1 MREVPLA
8 FPPLSEPELCDF
20 DVTRPPVALPVFL
33 SRDDLVLE
41 DAVALLVA
49 ELSEVAFSVES
60 FEAFSLLVS
69 FEFESVLEDLES
81 SAVVRAV
88 SLSVVWFV
96 GTTGSSFVGEMSML
110 TSTSVSVTEAG
121 AGIGA

>member
-20 DVTRPPVALPVFL
+20 DVTRPLVALPVFL

-60 FEAFSLLVS
+60 FEAFSSLVS

>member
-20 DVTRPPVALPVFL
+20 DVTRPLVALPVFL